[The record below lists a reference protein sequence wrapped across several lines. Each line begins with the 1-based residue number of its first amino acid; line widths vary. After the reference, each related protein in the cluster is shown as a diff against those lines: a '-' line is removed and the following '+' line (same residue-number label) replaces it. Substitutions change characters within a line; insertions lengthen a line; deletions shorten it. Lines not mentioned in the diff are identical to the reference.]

1 MPSDLVPLHPPRIL
15 QASSVVVACT
25 AIKQASVGP
34 PAAFMQPARLVGV
47 AVLGVL
53 ELEVLLVVVV
63 PESPPPQAAKVH
75 INSIEMIRR
84 RDLLGVLMNDFIV
97 VWV

>member
-47 AVLGVL
+47 AELGVL

-63 PESPPPQAAKVH
+63 PESPPPQAAKEH
-75 INSIEMIRR
+75 IKSVERIRR
-84 RDLLGVLMNDFIV
+84 RDLLGALMNNFIV
-97 VWV
+97 V

>member
-1 MPSDLVPLHPPRIL
+1 
-15 QASSVVVACT
+15 
-25 AIKQASVGP
+25 
-34 PAAFMQPARLVGV
+34 MQPARLVGV

-63 PESPPPQAAKVH
+63 ESFPPPQAAKVH

-84 RDLLGVLMNDFIV
+84 RDLIGVLMSSFMV
-97 VWV
+97 V

>member
-1 MPSDLVPLHPPRIL
+1 
-15 QASSVVVACT
+15 
-25 AIKQASVGP
+25 
-34 PAAFMQPARLVGV
+34 MQPARLVGV

>member
-1 MPSDLVPLHPPRIL
+1 VPSDLVPLHPPRVL

-63 PESPPPQAAKVH
+63 PESPPPQAAKEH
-75 INSIEMIRR
+75 INSADKINRKELI
-84 RDLLGVLMNDFIV
+84 GVLVSDFIKV
-97 VWV
+97 

>member
-47 AVLGVL
+47 AELGVL
-53 ELEVLLVVVV
+53 ELEVLLVVV

>member
-1 MPSDLVPLHPPRIL
+1 
-15 QASSVVVACT
+15 
-25 AIKQASVGP
+25 
-34 PAAFMQPARLVGV
+34 MQPARLVGV

-53 ELEVLLVVVV
+53 ELEVLLVLEVV
-63 PESPPPQAAKVH
+63 ESLPPPQAAKVH

-97 VWV
+97 V